1 MRGRRRRDDGRIVC
15 LLKGRDFTRP
25 QESLAASAAR
35 ATVGEAGGAG
45 RGRSGRRV
53 TVSVRWTSS
62 GGRARGGARRYRFSA
77 FWLRSSVVSVLISL
91 ISDTSSIRG
100 QYIKWIF
107 GAGRWNRSL
116 LRPLRASTWYCST
129 SRNGAPPRGNTGL
142 SKTEP
147 KFSGAALTEALCC
160 SRGGL
165 GAGLSARKKLRA
177 RLESKLTSCFLFF
190 SSSANLSRTFT
201 VCGSN

>member
-1 MRGRRRRDDGRIVC
+1 MRGRRRRDDGRVVC
-15 LLKGRDFTRP
+15 LSKGRDFTKP
-25 QESLAASAAR
+25 HESLAASAAR
-35 ATVGEAGGAG
+35 ATVGEAGGAR

-53 TVSVRWTSS
+53 TVSVRWRSS
-62 GGRARGGARRYRFSA
+62 GGRARGRARRHRFSA

-129 SRNGAPPRGNTGL
+129 SGNGAPPRGRL
-142 SKTEP
+142 SVTKRDSEL
-147 KFSGAALTEALCC
+147 SEAALREDLWC
-160 SRGGL
+160 SRGASGL
-165 GAGLSARKKLRA
+165 GRSTTK
-177 RLESKLTSCFLFF
+177 
-190 SSSANLSRTFT
+190 RT
-201 VCGSN
+201 